1 MMRHRILPLLAA
13 LALVAGACGGGGGGD
28 VADQDPAPRTPDVTG
43 PTVATE
49 PGQAETGPDGVPTG
63 PSPTAPEDR
72 RFAFEAPLVEGG
84 TYDGTQLAGR
94 DVAIWFWAP
103 W

>member
-1 MMRHRILPLLAA
+1 MRRRILPLLAA
-13 LALVAGACGGGGGGD
+13 LALVAVACGGGDGGGL
-28 VADQDPAPRTPDVTG
+28 ADRDTAPRTPDVTG
-43 PTVATE
+43 PTAATE
-49 PGQAETGPDGVPTG
+49 PGQAATGPDEVAAD
-63 PSPTAPEDR
+63 PSPDASPDR

-84 TYDGTQLAGR
+84 TYDGTQLQGR